1 MNPADFIAEFRE
13 EAAEKLDL
21 IATQL
26 LRFERDSSSL
36 HAVREM
42 FLAAHTIKG
51 GASMLRLANIQE
63 LAHALED
70 MLASL
75 RDYGRTLDTSSADL
89 LFQTIDRLRA
99 LVMSASAADMG
110 TEADPAQLEFA
121 ERLRVA
127 SRTAEPVPAPA
138 AAPPAPAS
146 TADGQRRA
154 LVVDDSA
161 TVRELHAHLLSQ
173 LGYLVDCVAEGDQA
187 LSRALRVPYR
197 LVVAGLEL
205 AGLSGFDLTR
215 SLRATDAYTDVPIVL
230 VSADA
235 DGERCQRAVD
245 AGAQAL
251 LRKASLA
258 EQRLTQTLV
267 ELGAAAE

>member
-1 MNPADFIAEFRE
+1 MNPADFLAEFRD

-21 IATQL
+21 IANQL
-26 LRFERDSSSL
+26 LRLERDSSSQQ
-36 HAVREM
+36 AVREM

-70 MLASL
+70 VLASL
-75 RDYGRTLDTSSADL
+75 RDQARALDTSSADL

-99 LVMSASAADMG
+99 LVVSASAADMG
-110 TEADPAQLEFA
+110 TEADPALLEFA

-127 SRTAEPVPAPA
+127 ARSTEAAPAPA
-138 AAPPAPAS
+138 AEAPVAAP
-146 TADGQRRA
+146 TAGAQPRA

-173 LGYLVDCVAEGDQA
+173 LGYVVDCAAAGDQA

-215 SLRATDAYTDVPIVL
+215 SLRAIDGYAGVPIVL

-258 EQRLTQTLV
+258 EQQLTQTLV
-267 ELGAAAE
+267 ELGATVE